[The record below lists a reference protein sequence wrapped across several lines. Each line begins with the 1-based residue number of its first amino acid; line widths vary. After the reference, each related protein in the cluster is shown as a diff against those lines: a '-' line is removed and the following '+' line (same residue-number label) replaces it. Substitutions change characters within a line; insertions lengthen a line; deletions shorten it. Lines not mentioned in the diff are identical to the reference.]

1 MKLGTGLLILGS
13 YFYIAER
20 LNCTTLA
27 IVAFAFA
34 CLLNMIHILVDRKAI
49 KKPGEFYFSVPAAS
63 LAPTSWIAC
72 SPPTTKSQP

>member
-34 CLLNMIHILVDRKAI
+34 CLLNMIHILVDKKAI
-49 KKPGEFYFSVPAAS
+49 KKP
-63 LAPTSWIAC
+63 
-72 SPPTTKSQP
+72 